1 MTRISASLSGSETKS
16 SAREAGEQK
25 KRRSRR
31 RRIMR
36 SSAAGRNRERQPLCS
51 MCIPRNELLYDTDSL
66 EVTYV
71 FKVH

>member
-1 MTRISASLSGSETKS
+1 
-16 SAREAGEQK
+16 
-25 KRRSRR
+25 
-31 RRIMR
+31 MR

-51 MCIPRNELLYDTDSL
+51 MCIPQNELLYDTDSL